1 MYGYFTPAVND
12 HFRLSATLQTVATA
26 TLSGQADHLVRRNIA
41 KDSDGYLFKLLK
53 TDEKRTVILLP
64 PAKAALQSQRAYTAD
79 MSKEQ
84 IQVFI
89 DKKRQ
94 ESMSV
99 RPVFRST
106 SALPHYENHLARHS
120 AWYGELSLYVLWR
133 KILKR
138 AGVKHRRIYQTRHT
152 YACWQLTAH
161 GNIAFIAEQMGHSDY
176 SMLVKTYGRWMATES
191 SQESIRIWQE
201 MEKLGHN
208 APKYSPYY
216 RTD

>member
-1 MYGYFTPAVND
+1 MRTGELRALAWEDVN
-12 HFRLSATLQTVATA
+12 FKEGTIQ
-26 TLSGQADHLVRRNIA
+26 VRRNIA
-41 KDSDGYLFKLLK
+41 KDSDGYLFKLPK
-53 TDEKRTVILLP
+53 TDEKRTVVLLP
-64 PAKAALQSQRAYTAD
+64 PAKVALESQRVYTAD
-79 MSKEQ
+79 LSKEQ

-94 ESMSV
+94 EPISV
-99 RPVFRST
+99 RPIFRPT
-106 SALPHYENHLARHS
+106 SALPHHENHVARDS
-120 AWYGELSLYVLWR
+120 IWYGELSLSVLWR

-176 SMLVKTYGRWMATES
+176 SMLVKIYGRWMTTES
-191 SQESIRIWQE
+191 SQESIRIWLE

-208 APKYSPYY
+208 APKMPQNPPPYY
-216 RTD
+216 